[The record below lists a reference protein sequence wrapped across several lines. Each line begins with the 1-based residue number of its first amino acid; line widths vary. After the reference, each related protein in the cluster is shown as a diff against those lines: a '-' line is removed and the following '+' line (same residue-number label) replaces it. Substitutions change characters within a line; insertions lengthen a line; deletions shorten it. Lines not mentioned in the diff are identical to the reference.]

1 MHTRFVVKPGLVAAL
16 GLLAATHVFAM
27 GHGHGVTKI
36 DFSTSLTDF
45 TDSRFFAKLLVTTTN
60 GNAVGVANHSHG
72 NGNGGGNGHG
82 HGNGNGHNKKHGGDD
97 QGDDNDEN
105 ESDDNGT
112 TTGTT
117 DSTGGDD
124 NGGDSGKKH
133 GSGNQDLAGQT
144 ITLSIGSAVFT
155 GVADDK
161 GRVKTPFDAKL
172 CANGQILMIKADGL
186 DLVELF
192 PIDPTDGAHQ
202 VTVHIE
208 VTATP
213 AATTTGTT
221 ATPTTLS
228 SQDVTF
234 FYYSKHDHAKG
245 RNF

>member
-1 MHTRFVVKPGLVAAL
+1 MRTRFAVKPGLIAAL
-16 GLLAATHVFAM
+16 GLLAATQAFAM

-45 TDSRFFAKLLVTTTN
+45 TDSRLFAKLLVTTTN
-60 GNAVGVANHSHG
+60 GNTVGVANHSHG
-72 NGNGGGNGHG
+72 NG
-82 HGNGNGHNKKHGGDD
+82 HGNSGNGGDD
-97 QGDDNDEN
+97 QGDDDQNEN
-105 ESDDNGT
+105 EGTDPAGGSTGGT
-112 TTGTT
+112 TA
-117 DSTGGDD
+117 STGGD
-124 NGGDSGKKH
+124 NSGDKH
-133 GSGNQDLAGQT
+133 GSGNQGLAGQT

-161 GRVKTPFDAKL
+161 GRVSTPFDAKL
-172 CANGQILMIKADGL
+172 VANGQILMIKAEGL

-192 PIDPTDGAHQ
+192 PLDPTDGAHQ

-213 AATTTGTT
+213 PATTTGTT
-221 ATPTTLS
+221 VTPTTLN

-234 FYYSKHDHAKG
+234 FYFSKHDHAKG